1 MKSETGREVEG
12 KEGKRH
18 IEERRKEDGEE
29 RRSYKDG
36 EEEKRRDKE
45 VGRSRESSE

>member
-18 IEERRKEDGEE
+18 IEERKEDGEE

-36 EEEKRRDKE
+36 EKEKRRDKE